1 MFATTSSLDLILP
14 ILFAYLA
21 FEIEVA
27 SVYFLFES
35 PKSDETQ
42 KAREEVKEEG
52 SSKNTN
58 IAAGVKEPGSE
69 GERDGVGPVQHH
81 SQHRQSD
88 HSVSRE

>member
-42 KAREEVKEEG
+42 KAREEVEEEG

-58 IAAGVKEPGSE
+58 IAPGVEEPGSN
-69 GERDGVGPVQHH
+69 GLRDCIGPVPHHIQHGK
-81 SQHRQSD
+81 SD